1 MATTEHCV
9 IPLHLETGTDD
20 PIALRGVFG
29 YRSDRPYE
37 VSLDFHGG
45 GMILA
50 RWVFARDL
58 LLDGQVQATGQGDIR
73 VWPAWRAF
81 EPRVMLAFSNGQ
93 QDGVVSARA
102 KDVRRLGRRMT
113 SLVPR
118 GQEGRY
124 YDLDAELSTLLPR

>member
-9 IPLHLETGTDD
+9 IPLHLETGPD
-20 PIALRGVFG
+20 PIELRGVFG

-37 VSLDFHGG
+37 VSLDFHGA

-58 LLDGQVQATGQGDIR
+58 LLDGQIRATGQGDIR
-73 VWPAWRAF
+73 IWPAWRGV
-81 EPRVMLAFSNGQ
+81 EPRVLLAFSNGH

-102 KDVRRLGRRMT
+102 KDVRRLCRRMT
-113 SLVPR
+113 TLVPR
-118 GQEGRY
+118 GAEGRY
-124 YDLDAELSTLLPR
+124 YDLDAELNTLLWR